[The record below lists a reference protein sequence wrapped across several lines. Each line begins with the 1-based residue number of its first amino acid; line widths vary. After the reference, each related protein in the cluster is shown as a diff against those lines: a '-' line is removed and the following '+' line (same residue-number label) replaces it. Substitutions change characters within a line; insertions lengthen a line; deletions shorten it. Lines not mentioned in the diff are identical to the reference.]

1 MAIINTENIENIEII
16 NQIKNRE
23 IICAFHDIDGTHSL
37 IRNWPPVMSRVLYD
51 TVVNG
56 IPDNIT
62 SKENIDRLV
71 SLCDV
76 EPLDETD
83 KFCIES
89 AGLSALTQMEWAI
102 RRNMEYTG
110 GKYSSA
116 TNSKIIERIWK
127 GEELFDDVDEPQE
140 YLDYLNEITPK
151 LFWVYEQVLN
161 EFCRNKNLQQAKL
174 TPEAFLVKGSME
186 FMNYLKELGIKNY
199 FVTGAVV
206 DKSAVPPMGMYE
218 EVLGLGFEIGKGKS
232 VEDIY
237 GSTWTEKIPKED
249 VMKRLV
255 KRLGIDG
262 KKVLVIGDG
271 RSEISAGKELNAVTI
286 SLLPQNALR
295 QRELHK
301 EIGTDIIMENYDMS
315 IIKSLIHK

>member
-1 MAIINTENIENIEII
+1 MAIINTQHLKNIEII
-16 NQIKNRE
+16 NDIKNRE
-23 IICAFHDIDGTHSL
+23 IVCAFHDIDGTHSL

-56 IPDNIT
+56 IPDNLT
-62 SKENIDRLV
+62 AKENIDRLV
-71 SLCDV
+71 SLCGV
-76 EPLDETD
+76 ESLPETD

-102 RRNMEYTG
+102 RRNMEYTC

-116 TNSKIIERIWK
+116 VNSDIIKRIWK
-127 GEELFDDVDEPQE
+127 GEELFDEAEPQE
-140 YLDYLNEITPK
+140 YTEYLNEITPK

-161 EFCRNKNLQQAKL
+161 DFCRNKNLEAAKL
-174 TPEAFLVKGSME
+174 NPESFLIKGSME
-186 FMNYLKELGIKNY
+186 FMAYLKELGIKNY

-206 DKSAVPPMGMYE
+206 DKSIEPPMGMYE
-218 EVLGLGFEIGKGKS
+218 EVLGLGFQIGEGKT
-232 VEDIY
+232 VENIL
-237 GSTWTEKIPKED
+237 GSTWTEKIPKEE

-255 KRLGIDG
+255 KELGIDG

-271 RSEISAGKELNAVTI
+271 RSEISAGKELDAVTI
-286 SLLPQNALR
+286 SVLPQNATR

-301 EIGTDIIMENYDMS
+301 ELGTDIIIENYDMS
-315 IIKSLIHK
+315 SIKKLIHK